1 MKVAKNLRKL
11 LHVPHVPRHSASQL
25 LQIYVPLARNSHK
38 KICENLSGQL
48 SSTTMITLSKIPTYL
63 PIYVQE
69 GQFVRI
75 QILHLRYNSV
85 RNPYILVSKASAY
98 SFLSLRSNAG
108 FLGSLFLPVSILV
121 VLSPF
126 VRFVK
131 LFIFYQFWSCY
142 HLPNWI
148 KHVKI
153 RSNLSKSNQTC
164 PNWIKPV

>member
-11 LHVPHVPRHSASQL
+11 LRVPHVPRHSASQL

-48 SSTTMITLSKIPTYL
+48 SSTTMITLSKILTYL

-98 SFLSLRSNAG
+98 SFLTLEMFSYS
-108 FLGSLFLPVSILV
+108 PCLV
-121 VLSPF
+121 QLL
-126 VRFVK
+126 K
-131 LFIFYQFWSCY
+131 SCI
-142 HLPNWI
+142 PIINN
-148 KHVKI
+148 
-153 RSNLSKSNQTC
+153 RNDS
-164 PNWIKPV
+164 